1 MAWLLLFPLL
11 LTMLLV
17 PNSLAQAPQPLGCQT
32 TCGDLNIPYPFGI
45 GQDCALSKKFEL
57 NCTRNQNGTYNTF
70 FSNVEVVNISL
81 FQSQAR
87 IKTPISWQC
96 YNSTDNTVS
105 NENWRLNLTTTPFRF
120 SNTKNK
126 FTAIGADTLAY
137 FDLQQNGTISYTT
150 GCVSVC
156 SSLQGLYNG
165 SCTGIG
171 CCQIPIPLGMNY
183 YNVRFDGNYN
193 NSDVSSFGQCSY
205 AVLIEEDSFNFS
217 TSYITTSSFLD
228 DNNGTVPLVVDWAI
242 GNETC
247 MVAQRNRTSYA
258 CVSSNSRCDNSTNGP
273 GYFCSCEE
281 GYEGNPYLYDG
292 CIDID
297 ECQQNKSTCTGICEN
312 TPGSFICSCPRG
324 MHAVGNS
331 SRDCIH
337 DTRLP
342 VWVKLV
348 IGIGSS
354 IMVIVILSFFF
365 YLVHER
371 RKIATIKEKYFEEY
385 GGQLLFQEMRSK
397 QGFAFTI
404 FKERE
409 LKEVTNNFDE
419 KNVLGQGGNGTVYR
433 GTLINNEVVAIKKCK
448 TIDERQKKEFGKE
461 ILILSQINHKNIVRI
476 IGCCLEVEI
485 PILVYEFIPNG
496 TLFDLIHVKHAI
508 CIPLRT
514 RLRVAQEA
522 AEALAYLHSG
532 VSPPIVHRD
541 VKSSNILLDE
551 NFMAKVSD
559 FGASVLAPTDEDQF
573 ITLVQGTRGY
583 LDPEY
588 MQTGQLTVKSDV
600 YSFGVILLELI
611 TRKKA
616 FYMDGPEERSLSSA
630 FLSAMKENKL
640 REILDVQI
648 MDEESMDLIK
658 GVAELARDCLNME
671 GEKRPEMR
679 EVAEGLDR
687 LRKTMKHPWVQ
698 DNRDIEIEHLLGEP
712 SNNHL
717 EMTSYHSLE
726 EKAMLAIDSGR

>member
-32 TCGDLNIPYPFGI
+32 ICGDLNIPYPFGI
-45 GQDCALSKKFEL
+45 SQGCALSKEFEL
-57 NCTRNQNGTYNTF
+57 NCTNENGIYKPY
-70 FSNVEVVNISL
+70 FSNAEVVSISP

-87 IKTPISWQC
+87 IKTPISRQC
-96 YNSTDNTVS
+96 YNSTAN
-105 NENWRLNLTTTPFRF
+105 NNWSLNLTGTPFRF

-126 FTAIGADTLAY
+126 FTAIGANTLAY
-137 FDLQQNGTISYTT
+137 FDLCQNGTIAYTT
-150 GCVSVC
+150 GCVSVF
-156 SSLQGLYNG
+156 SNLQGLFND

-183 YNVRFDGNYN
+183 YGVRFDRNN
-193 NSDVSSFGQCSY
+193 NSFVSGVRGCSY
-205 AVLIEEDSFNFS
+205 AVLIEAESFNFS
-217 TSYITTSSFLD
+217 TAYITTTNFWD
-228 DNNGTVPLVVDWAI
+228 ENNGTVPVVLDWAI

-247 MVAQRNRTSYA
+247 MVAQHKSTIYA
-258 CVSSNSRCDNSTNGP
+258 CVSRNSRCVNSPNGP
-273 GYFCSCEE
+273 GYFCSCED
-281 GYEGNPYLYDG
+281 GYEGNPYLDG
-292 CIDID
+292 GCTDID

-312 TPGSFICSCPRG
+312 TQGSFICSCPRG
-324 MHAVGNS
+324 MHAVNNS
-331 SRDCIH
+331 SQVCNH

-342 VWVKLV
+342 LWVKLV
-348 IGIGSS
+348 IGISSS
-354 IMVIVILSFFF
+354 IMVIVILSSIF
-365 YLVHER
+365 YLVHQR
-371 RKIATIKEKYFEEY
+371 RKIATLKEKYFEEY
-385 GGQLLFQEMRSK
+385 GGQLLFQEMKSK

-404 FKERE
+404 FKENE

-419 KNVLGQGGNGTVYR
+419 KNVLGQGGNGTVYK

-485 PILVYEFIPNG
+485 PILVYELIPNG

-508 CIPLRT
+508 CISLRM
-514 RLRVAQEA
+514 RLTVAQEA

-532 VSPPIVHRD
+532 VSAPIVHRD
-541 VKSSNILLDE
+541 VKSSNILLDK

-559 FGASVLAPTDEDQF
+559 FGASVLAPMDEDQF
-573 ITLVQGTRGY
+573 MTLVQGTRGY
-583 LDPEY
+583 LDPDY

-600 YSFGVILLELI
+600 YSFGVILLELL

-616 FYMDGPEERSLSSA
+616 FYLDGPEERSLSAA

-648 MDEESMDLIK
+648 MDEESMDLIN
-658 GVAELARDCLNME
+658 GVAELAKECLNME

-679 EVAEGLDR
+679 DVAEGLDR

-726 EKAMLAIDSGR
+726 EETMLAIDSGR

>member
-11 LTMLLV
+11 LTMLLL
-17 PNSLAQAPQPLGCQT
+17 PNSLAQPPQPLGCQT
-32 TCGDLNIPYPFGI
+32 TCGDVNIPYPFGI
-45 GQDCALSKKFEL
+45 GQGCALSKEFEL

-70 FSNVEVVNISL
+70 LSNVEVVNISP
-81 FQSQAR
+81 FQSQAQ
-87 IKTPISWQC
+87 IKTPIYWQC
-96 YNSTDNTVS
+96 YNSTAKTVS
-105 NENWRLNLTTTPFRF
+105 YSNWYLNLTTTPFRF

-137 FDLQQNGTISYTT
+137 FYLANSDTISYVT
-150 GCVSVC
+150 GCLSES
-156 SSLQGLYNG
+156 SSLQDLVNG
-165 SCTGIG
+165 SSCSGIG
-171 CCQIPIPLGMNY
+171 CCQTPIPLGMNY
-183 YNVRFDGNYN
+183 YELDFDPNYN
-193 NSDVSSFGQCSY
+193 NSRVSSFSRCSY

-217 TSYITTSSFLD
+217 TSYITTTNFWD
-228 DNNGTVPLVVDWAI
+228 DNNGTVPVVVDWAI

-247 MVAQRNRTSYA
+247 MVAQRNSTSYA

-281 GYEGNPYLYDG
+281 GYEGNPYHYGG
-292 CIDID
+292 CTDID

-342 VWVKLV
+342 LWVKLV

-354 IMVIVILSFFF
+354 IMAIVILSFFF

-385 GGQLLFQEMRSK
+385 GGQLLFQEMKSK
-397 QGFAFTI
+397 QGSAFTL
-404 FKERE
+404 FKESE

-419 KNVLGQGGNGTVYR
+419 KNVLGQGGNGTVYK
-433 GTLINNEVVAIKKCK
+433 GTLINNEVVAIKNCK

-461 ILILSQINHKNIVRI
+461 ILILSLINHKNIVRI

-485 PILVYEFIPNG
+485 PVLVYEFIPNG
-496 TLFDLIHVKHAI
+496 TLFDHIHVKHEI

-514 RLRVAQEA
+514 RLRVAQET
-522 AEALAYLHSG
+522 AEALAYLHSW

-573 ITLVQGTRGY
+573 MTLVTRGY

-600 YSFGVILLELI
+600 YSFGVVLLELL

-640 REILDVQI
+640 GEILDVQI

-658 GVAELARDCLNME
+658 GVAELARECLNME
-671 GEKRPEMR
+671 GDKRPEMR
-679 EVAEGLDR
+679 DIAEDLDR
-687 LRKTMKHPWVQ
+687 LRKTMKHQ
-698 DNRDIEIEHLLGEP
+698 DNQDIEIEQLLGEP

>member
-1 MAWLLLFPLL
+1 
-11 LTMLLV
+11 
-17 PNSLAQAPQPLGCQT
+17 
-32 TCGDLNIPYPFGI
+32 
-45 GQDCALSKKFEL
+45 
-57 NCTRNQNGTYNTF
+57 
-70 FSNVEVVNISL
+70 
-81 FQSQAR
+81 
-87 IKTPISWQC
+87 
-96 YNSTDNTVS
+96 
-105 NENWRLNLTTTPFRF
+105 
-120 SNTKNK
+120 
-126 FTAIGADTLAY
+126 
-137 FDLQQNGTISYTT
+137 
-150 GCVSVC
+150 
-156 SSLQGLYNG
+156 
-165 SCTGIG
+165 
-171 CCQIPIPLGMNY
+171 
-183 YNVRFDGNYN
+183 
-193 NSDVSSFGQCSY
+193 
-205 AVLIEEDSFNFS
+205 
-217 TSYITTSSFLD
+217 
-228 DNNGTVPLVVDWAI
+228 
-242 GNETC
+242 
-247 MVAQRNRTSYA
+247 
-258 CVSSNSRCDNSTNGP
+258 
-273 GYFCSCEE
+273 
-281 GYEGNPYLYDG
+281 
-292 CIDID
+292 
-297 ECQQNKSTCTGICEN
+297 
-312 TPGSFICSCPRG
+312 
-324 MHAVGNS
+324 
-331 SRDCIH
+331 
-337 DTRLP
+337 
-342 VWVKLV
+342 
-348 IGIGSS
+348 
-354 IMVIVILSFFF
+354 MVIVILSSFFH
-365 YLVHER
+365 LVHER

-385 GGQLLFQEMRSK
+385 GGQLLFQEMKSK

-404 FKERE
+404 FKESE

-419 KNVLGQGGNGTVYR
+419 KNVLGQGGNGTVYK
-433 GTLINNEVVAIKKCK
+433 GTLTNNEVVAIKRCK
-448 TIDERQKKEFGKE
+448 TIDDRQKKEFGKE

-522 AEALAYLHSG
+522 AEALAYLHSW

-573 ITLVQGTRGY
+573 MTLVQGTRGY

-600 YSFGVILLELI
+600 YSFGVVLLELL

-616 FYMDGPEERSLSSA
+616 FYLDGPEERSLSSA

-658 GVAELARDCLNME
+658 GVAELARECLNME

-679 EVAEGLDR
+679 DVAEGLDR

-726 EKAMLAIDSGR
+726 EKAMLDIDSGR

>member
-1 MAWLLLFPLL
+1 M
-11 LTMLLV
+11 
-17 PNSLAQAPQPLGCQT
+17 
-32 TCGDLNIPYPFGI
+32 
-45 GQDCALSKKFEL
+45 
-57 NCTRNQNGTYNTF
+57 
-70 FSNVEVVNISL
+70 
-81 FQSQAR
+81 
-87 IKTPISWQC
+87 
-96 YNSTDNTVS
+96 
-105 NENWRLNLTTTPFRF
+105 
-120 SNTKNK
+120 
-126 FTAIGADTLAY
+126 
-137 FDLQQNGTISYTT
+137 
-150 GCVSVC
+150 
-156 SSLQGLYNG
+156 QGLVNG
-165 SCTGIG
+165 SCSGIG
-171 CCQIPIPLGMNY
+171 CCQTAVPLGMNY
-183 YNVRFDGNYN
+183 YTVRFDANFN
-193 NSDVSSFGQCSY
+193 NSGVSSFSPCSY
-205 AVLIEEDSFNFS
+205 AVLIEADSFNFS
-217 TSYITTSSFLD
+217 TAYITTTDFWY
-228 DNNGTVPLVVDWAI
+228 DNNGQVPVVVDWAI

-247 MVAQRNRTSYA
+247 TVAQRNSTSYA
-258 CVSSNSRCDNSTNGP
+258 CVSSNSRCVNSANGP

-281 GYEGNPYLYDG
+281 GYEGNPYLYGG
-292 CIDID
+292 CTDID
-297 ECQQNKSTCTGICEN
+297 ECRQNKSSCTGICEN
-312 TPGSFICSCPRG
+312 TPGSFRCSCPLG
-324 MHAVGNS
+324 MHVVDNS
-331 SRDCIH
+331 SRDCIPDTKLP

-342 VWVKLV
+342 LWVKLV
-348 IGIGSS
+348 IGIGCS
-354 IMVIVILSFFF
+354 IMVIVILSSFF

-371 RKIATIKEKYFEEY
+371 RKIATIKEKYFEDY
-385 GGQLLFQEMRSK
+385 GGQLLFQEMKSK

-404 FKERE
+404 FKENE

-419 KNVLGQGGNGTVYR
+419 KNVLGQGGNGTVYK

-461 ILILSQINHKNIVRI
+461 ILILSQINHKNIVSI

-496 TLFDLIHVKHAI
+496 TLFDIIHVKHSI

-588 MQTGQLTVKSDV
+588 MQTGQLTIKSDV
-600 YSFGVILLELI
+600 YSFGVVLLELL

-616 FYMDGPEERSLSSA
+616 FYLDGPEERSLSSG
-630 FLSAMKENKL
+630 FLSALKENKL
-640 REILDVQI
+640 GEILDVQI

-658 GVAELARDCLNME
+658 GVAELARECLNME